1 MVGITE
7 RNKIKAELTGLGYSM
22 KYIDEWIPKTT
33 LHRHKPSYYVTGEVA
48 EDVGSTVKGVPG
60 NPDYVLRKAKIGLF
74 PWAPGES
81 CECQWCVAGRG
92 EEVEEPVIVEVK
104 DSRTQAAKG
113 TFNKTLGWAIVDCP
127 VCEYVA
133 EGASLAGARSRLRAH
148 SKGH

>member
-7 RNKIKAELTGLGYSM
+7 RNQQKQELVDAGFSLR
-22 KYIDEWIPKTT
+22 YIDEWIPKTT

-74 PWAPGES
+74 PWPPGES
-81 CECQWCVAGRG
+81 CECQWCAETSTERS
-92 EEVEEPVIVEVK
+92 EEPVVSNIVEIK
-104 DSRTQAAKG
+104 DSKAQAAK
-113 TFNKTLGWAIVDCP
+113 VDCP
-127 VCEYVA
+127 VCDYVA